1 MRSHDPVELQALA
14 RTFVESLVPMDGA
27 MVITLSGDLGAGKTT
42 FAQGIARTLG
52 VVETVSSPTF
62 VIEKVY
68 ALSAQR
74 WDRIIHIDTY
84 RLNSSHELLIL
95 GWNELI
101 ADPKNIIVLEWP
113 ERVSDLIPKHAVQIR
128 FDIKNEERIITVN
141 GQEN

>member
-74 WDRIIHIDTY
+74 WNRLVHIDAY
-84 RLNSSHELLIL
+84 RLNSSHELMVL

-128 FDIKNEERIITVN
+128 FDIKNEERIITIN